1 MFKRTIKLI
10 SPIQAQK
17 PLAPS
22 VKACKRP
29 ESMYYMSSYNM
40 SFMNMNFFN
49 GDSKKGKKGLTTKFY
64 KKASK
69 AFVQGF
75 LKGPDFVGVEQSLAS
90 READRLHWKAQ
101 ECRKLKDYPQAL
113 VYYKMVLAVTKEYY
127 DDDEPILAFYYQK
140 IGDIHL
146 EKDDIPAALE
156 SFKMGLDVLI
166 EAYGEEDL
174 RVAKQYFLI
183 GKYQMKERIYVE
195 AVQNLHEALDIF
207 MINPADHKKAITSC
221 HSKLAE
227 SYLYIGKYEE
237 ALENF
242 EDLIASNN
250 QGEESPFLSQ
260 SYENFAIALA
270 YAKHKYDEAL
280 LYLQKCLSKE
290 MLLNGGSSLSSG
302 NCYLK
307 IGQINTMQ
315 GRYEEAME
323 SYQKA
328 LEITKLI
335 GGSNHRQ
342 AGSCYNAIGAAFL
355 GQGKY
360 SEAMEYFK
368 MALNCFEEK
377 DLEIYACYKNIAM
390 TCFRQNRYD
399 TALTNFEHSIEE
411 RSKMLDSFTEV
422 DAECGILHGFLASL
436 YIRNSNYNGAIE
448 HYEQFFEV
456 FFKLLC
462 KQSWR
467 SITGSEGH
475 LHL

>member
-1 MFKRTIKLI
+1 
-10 SPIQAQK
+10 
-17 PLAPS
+17 
-22 VKACKRP
+22 
-29 ESMYYMSSYNM
+29 M

-49 GDSKKGKKGLTTKFY
+49 GNENLKKGKKRKTNKFF

-69 AFVQGF
+69 AFGQGF
-75 LKGPDFVGVEQSLAS
+75 FKGPDFFAVEQSLAS
-90 READRLHWKAQ
+90 REANRLHLKAQ

-113 VYYKMVLAVTKEYY
+113 LYYRMVFAVLKEYY
-127 DDDEPILAFYYQK
+127 DEDEPILAFYHQK
-140 IGDIHL
+140 VGDIHL
-146 EKDDIPAALE
+146 EKDDVLAAVE
-156 SFKMGLDVLI
+156 NFKLGLDVLI
-166 EAYGEEDL
+166 ESYGEEDL
-174 RVAKQYFLI
+174 RVAKQYLLI
-183 GKYQMKERIYVE
+183 GKYQMKERVYVE
-195 AVQNLHEALDIF
+195 AVQNLHEALDIYLK
-207 MINPADHKKAITSC
+207 NSNDHQKAVTSC
-221 HSKLAE
+221 YAKLAE
-227 SYLYIGKYEE
+227 SYLHIGKYEE

-242 EDLIASNN
+242 ESLIAFSK
-250 QGEESPFLSQ
+250 QEEEIPFLSQ

-315 GRYEEAME
+315 GRYQEAME

-342 AGSCYNAIGAAFL
+342 TGSCYNAIGAVFL

-360 SEAMEYFK
+360 NEAMEYFK
-368 MALNCFEEK
+368 LALNCFEEK

-390 TCFRQNRYD
+390 TCFRQNRYE

-411 RSKMLDSFTEV
+411 RSKILDFFTEV
-422 DAECGILHGFLASL
+422 DAECGALHGFLASL
-436 YIRNSNYNGAIE
+436 YIRNNNYSGAVE

-467 SITGSEGH
+467 SIKNSRHSE
-475 LHL
+475 